1 MFCPNCGTKS
11 FKVNF
16 CPNCGS
22 NIQSISKNVVKA
34 PIPSYQAPTVVAQSA
49 NKKIH
54 KQFVLVDHLPLL
66 VVVVLIFFVVF
77 GLLIYVAI

>member
-16 CPNCGS
+16 CPTCGS
-22 NIQSISKNVVKA
+22 NLQSSARDLSKA
-34 PIPSYQAPTVVAQSA
+34 SFPSYKTPTVVAESA
-49 NKKIH
+49 NRKIH

-66 VVVVLIFFVVF
+66 VVVMLIFFVVF
-77 GLLIYVAI
+77 GLLIYVVI

>member
-11 FKVNF
+11 FKVHF
-16 CPNCGS
+16 CPTCGS
-22 NIQSISKNVVKA
+22 NLQSVEKNLSKA
-34 PIPSYQAPTVVAQSA
+34 PIPSYKAPTVVAESA
-49 NKKIH
+49 NRKIH

-66 VVVVLIFFVVF
+66 IVVMLIFFVVF